1 MSERL
6 STVLL
11 AILLLAAP
19 AARAAAEPCAPARA
33 GLSDL
38 GYSSYR
44 EGGVIK
50 GSTVDVLE
58 EMHQRSGCAFQLAW
72 YPHGRLYAQFFN
84 GSLDLTGA
92 SLRTPERDRHGLWL
106 PYTYTH
112 FELLL
117 LNKDAGKFRS
127 LADFVDHSS
136 ARLNVTRGISY
147 SAATMVQM
155 ERLQKLGRLEYVN
168 DYGVVFRKIKAGRAE
183 GTLAPATIHLLNQRL
198 FGLTAKMSATPV
210 SESPRM
216 MVGLYVSKKVPPQVL
231 QRYADA
237 LRSIV
242 LDGTM
247 QKFYERYLGADI
259 SHRLFDNGTRDLLNA
274 LPPPR

>member
-6 STVLL
+6 STVVL

-19 AARAAAEPCAPARA
+19 AARAAAAPCAPARA

-38 GYSSYR
+38 GYSAYR
-44 EGGVIK
+44 EGGVIH
-50 GSTVDVLE
+50 GSTVDVLA
-58 EMHQRSGCAFQLAW
+58 EMHRRSGCAFQLAW

-127 LADFVDHSS
+127 LADFVDRSK

-168 DYGVVFRKIKAGRAE
+168 DYGVVFRKILAGRAE
-183 GTLAPATIHLLNQRL
+183 GTLAPPAIHVLHQRQFHML
-198 FGLTAKMSATPV
+198 GKMTGTPFA
-210 SESPRM
+210 ESPRA
-216 MVGLYVSKKVPPQVL
+216 MVGMYVSRQVPAAAR
-231 QRYADA
+231 QRYIDA
-237 LRSIV
+237 LRAIV
-242 LDGTM
+242 GDGTV
-247 QKFYERYLGADI
+247 QKIYERYLGEEI
-259 SHRLFDNGTRDLLNA
+259 TRRIFSGGVREILDA
-274 LPPPR
+274 MPAS

>member
-19 AARAAAEPCAPARA
+19 SARAAAGPCAPARA

-44 EGGVIK
+44 EGGVIR
-50 GSTVDVLE
+50 GSTVDVLQ
-58 EMHQRSGCAFQLAW
+58 EMHRRSGCDFQLGW

-117 LNKDAGKFRS
+117 LNKDAGKFSS
-127 LADFVDHSS
+127 LADFVEHSS
-136 ARLNVTRGISY
+136 VRLNVTRGISY

-168 DYGVVFRKIKAGRAE
+168 DYGVVFRKILAGRAE
-183 GTLAPATIHLLNQRL
+183 GTLAPPAIHVLHQRQFHML
-198 FGLTAKMSATPV
+198 GKMTGTPFA
-210 SESPRM
+210 ESPRA
-216 MVGLYVSKKVPPQVL
+216 MVGMYVSKQVPAAAR
-231 QRYADA
+231 QRYIDA
-237 LRSIV
+237 LRTIV
-242 LDGTM
+242 GDGTV
-247 QKFYERYLGADI
+247 QTIYERYLGEEI
-259 SHRLFDNGTRDLLNA
+259 TRRIFSGGVREILDA
-274 LPPPR
+274 MPAS

>member
-1 MSERL
+1 MTERL

-19 AARAAAEPCAPARA
+19 AARAAAAPCAPARA

-38 GYSSYR
+38 GYSAYR
-44 EGGVIK
+44 EGGVIH
-50 GSTVDVLE
+50 GSTADVLE
-58 EMHQRSGCAFQLAW
+58 EMHRRSGCAFQLAW

-84 GSLDLTGA
+84 GSLDITGA

-136 ARLNVTRGISY
+136 AHLNVTRGISY

-168 DYGVVFRKIKAGRAE
+168 DYGVVFRKILAGRAE
-183 GTLAPATIHLLNQRL
+183 GTLAPPAIHVLHQRQFHML
-198 FGLTAKMSATPV
+198 GKMTGTPFA
-210 SESPRM
+210 ESPRA
-216 MVGLYVSKKVPPQVL
+216 MVGMYVSKQVPAAARR
-231 QRYADA
+231 RYIDA
-237 LRSIV
+237 LRAIV
-242 LDGTM
+242 GDGTV
-247 QKFYERYLGADI
+247 QKIYERYLGEEITRRIFSGGVRDI
-259 SHRLFDNGTRDLLNA
+259 LEAMPDS
-274 LPPPR
+274 

>member
-1 MSERL
+1 MTERL

-19 AARAAAEPCAPARA
+19 AARAAAAPCAPARA

-38 GYSSYR
+38 GYSAYR
-44 EGGVIK
+44 EGGVIH

-84 GSLDLTGA
+84 GSLDITGA

-168 DYGVVFRKIKAGRAE
+168 DYGVVFRKILAGRAE
-183 GTLAPATIHLLNQRL
+183 GTLAPPAIHVLHQRQFHML
-198 FGLTAKMSATPV
+198 GKMTGTPFA
-210 SESPRM
+210 ESPRA
-216 MVGLYVSKKVPPQVL
+216 MVGMYVSKQVPAAARR
-231 QRYADA
+231 RYIDA
-237 LRSIV
+237 LRAIV
-242 LDGTM
+242 GDGTV
-247 QKFYERYLGADI
+247 QKIYERYLGEEITRRIFSGGVRDI
-259 SHRLFDNGTRDLLNA
+259 LDAMPDS
-274 LPPPR
+274 